1 LYGQVVYFTLTI
13 NISPRRK
20 SHSPLLHTPSPNII
34 IIIIVIIIIFIIIIN
49 IIDIIIIINIIIVFD
64 ILRFLLEIEG
74 KSKFAEQT
82 YTIATNAGKII
93 PKTTKDGSITVDM
106 GSPILQPDKVP
117 TTLAAT
123 KNNAVV
129 EGVISACGVDYKVN
143 CVSMGNP
150 HAVYELF

>member
-1 LYGQVVYFTLTI
+1 MARSSNNFYIFLSQFIYLQQTNL
-13 NISPRRK
+13 NLALISPT
-20 SHSPLLHTPSPNII
+20 PTPTPTPSH
-34 IIIIVIIIIFIIIIN
+34 IIN
-49 IIDIIIIINIIIVFD
+49 YVFHFYF
-64 ILRFLLEIEG
+64 LRFLLEIEG

-106 GSPILQPDKVP
+106 GSPILQPDKIP
-117 TTLAAT
+117 TSLAAT

-129 EGVISACGVDYKVN
+129 EGVINACGVDYKVN

-150 HAVYELF
+150 HAVHELFILIY

>member
-1 LYGQVVYFTLTI
+1 MARSSNNFYILLSQFIYLQQTNL
-13 NISPRRK
+13 NPALISPNPTPAP
-20 SHSPLLHTPSPNII
+20 SH
-34 IIIIVIIIIFIIIIN
+34 IIN
-49 IIDIIIIINIIIVFD
+49 YVFHFYF
-64 ILRFLLEIEG
+64 LRFLLEIEG

-106 GSPILQPDKVP
+106 GSPILQPDKIP

-150 HAVYELF
+150 HAVHQLFISIY